1 MKSRKIS
8 TGKYT
13 ILLIFYAIVRVCRM
27 TEQKLQILCS
37 QPGLIYRFRP
47 NQAKN
52 SRNLQNQFVQ
62 HFALTN
68 SALHDKI
75 DSYA

>member
-8 TGKYT
+8 TVNDT
-13 ILLIFYAIVRVCRM
+13 ILLIFYAIVRFCRM
-27 TEQKLQILCS
+27 LMEKLQIPCS

-52 SRNLQNQFVQ
+52 AQNLQNHFVQ

-75 DSYA
+75 DLYA

>member
-1 MKSRKIS
+1 M
-8 TGKYT
+8 
-13 ILLIFYAIVRVCRM
+13 
-27 TEQKLQILCS
+27 EKLQIPCS

-47 NQAKN
+47 IQAKN
-52 SRNLQNQFVQ
+52 AQNLQNHFVQ